1 MFWIVRR
8 TAAGIET
15 LAAAISSLL
24 VLVLALVLA
33 FLLLLLLAAAAAAA
47 RACFCS
53 ARLSRT
59 GGWTE
64 ANPERG
70 AGRREEG
77 RKEGEGRGKGGER
90 EREEREEAEVGGERE
105 REGFVGGFCGGKGR
119 ERREE
124 CVRRSLAVGA
134 HTTLHYWGI
143 QKRRRRYRR
152 KNFFCFA
159 NIFLFIHLYIILWIL
174 QCNVGNDFIS
184 LFDVILMNRCIN
196 FVRSFWTLQP
206 KYSYFNT

>member
-77 RKEGEGRGKGGER
+77 RKEGEGGGKEERKRRERKRRWGER
-90 EREEREEAEVGGERE
+90 ERERDLW
-105 REGFVGGFCGGKGR
+105 EGFVGGREGR
-119 ERREE
+119 EGRNA
-124 CVRRSLAVGA
+124 CVARWLWGL
-134 HTTLHYWGI
+134 TLHYTTGV
-143 QKRRRRYRR
+143 Y
-152 KNFFCFA
+152 KNGGGATDGRIFFVFQT
-159 NIFLFIHLYIILWIL
+159 FFYSFIYI
-174 QCNVGNDFIS
+174 
-184 LFDVILMNRCIN
+184 
-196 FVRSFWTLQP
+196 
-206 KYSYFNT
+206 